1 MFENRKE
8 TNRKDSRRISRA
20 DICLMAFFLLLA
32 LGCFGWSVLSRK
44 EGQRLQISYDGQTVM
59 NVPLSQIR
67 PQKIAG
73 EGDGAVRYCLIRCLD
88 ESVSCEWYDARP
100 DLASTVPDGGS
111 YNLLA
116 VSVTGVFMEAA
127 DCRDQICVHHIPL
140 TGIGESMICL
150 PHKLVVEMAGEADEG
165 TLDGIAKAEKAGK
178 RPDVMS
184 KAEKTGKTMG
194 GGAAMRRT
202 AELGFLLALALILSY
217 VESLIPFSFG
227 VPGIKL
233 GLPNLI
239 VLLLLYGRNEE
250 QTADGESASRT
261 GFVNFL
267 TKGEQESLLV
277 NALRIVLSGFLFSNL
292 YAILYALAGA
302 AFSFLAMIIGR
313 RSKRFSVV
321 GVSVLGGVFHN
332 VGQLLVAMAVV
343 ETLAV
348 AYYVPFLIVAGTVTG
363 ALLGVAGMEILPYL
377 RRLMQ
382 EEEWNQ

>member
-1 MFENRKE
+1 
-8 TNRKDSRRISRA
+8 
-20 DICLMAFFLLLA
+20 
-32 LGCFGWSVLSRK
+32 
-44 EGQRLQISYDGQTVM
+44 
-59 NVPLSQIR
+59 
-67 PQKIAG
+67 
-73 EGDGAVRYCLIRCLD
+73 
-88 ESVSCEWYDARP
+88 
-100 DLASTVPDGGS
+100 
-111 YNLLA
+111 
-116 VSVTGVFMEAA
+116 
-127 DCRDQICVHHIPL
+127 
-140 TGIGESMICL
+140 
-150 PHKLVVEMAGEADEG
+150 
-165 TLDGIAKAEKAGK
+165 
-178 RPDVMS
+178 
-184 KAEKTGKTMG
+184 
-194 GGAAMRRT
+194 MRRT

-267 TKGEQESLLV
+267 TKGERESLLV

-363 ALLGVAGMEILPYL
+363 ALLGVAGMEILSYL

>member
-150 PHKLVVEMAGEADEG
+150 PHKLVVEMASQRRRKRENAQMSCR
-165 TLDGIAKAEKAGK
+165 KRRKQEK
-178 RPDVMS
+178 PY
-184 KAEKTGKTMG
+184 TMG